1 MGSFE
6 AAMAAIGIGVCLGI
20 GIVVGVAMVGGDY
33 KNHVESGMVPYISPM
48 KTLEWKPQVVEE

>member
-1 MGSFE
+1 
-6 AAMAAIGIGVCLGI
+6 
-20 GIVVGVAMVGGDY
+20 MVGGDY